1 MCVPLLVVEGVAI
14 VQQRSL
20 GGGLHASLH
29 ARLHGGHG
37 GHGIGQVLGQRHVLG
52 LEVVQEVLSPW
63 KQILQCNTGIF
74 DTTLEQH
81 CQSSVLISEVS
92 C

>member
-1 MCVPLLVVEGVAI
+1 MGNLSHTFLIASSLSVVEGVAI

-20 GGGLHASLH
+20 GGGLHARLH

-52 LEVVQEVLSPW
+52 LEVVQEVLRE
-63 KQILQCNTGIF
+63 LALGEGLCGLC
-74 DTTLEQH
+74 DGEG
-81 CQSSVLISEVS
+81 VLCEG
-92 C
+92 